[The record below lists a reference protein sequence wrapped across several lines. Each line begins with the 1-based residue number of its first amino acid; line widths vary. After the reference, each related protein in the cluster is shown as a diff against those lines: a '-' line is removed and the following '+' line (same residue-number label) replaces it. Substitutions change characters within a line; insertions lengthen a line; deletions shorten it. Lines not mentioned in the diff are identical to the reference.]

1 MNEVKKSPTKVE
13 LMKCTEAYILGT
25 LAVNEAFYPGGETNE
40 PVTYIKNG
48 VDPIFYLKPL
58 SEEPLPVSEYFKY
71 RQSGNLYVGFGDRQP
86 SGVIDNPRYSE
97 LPIHQKLDFWHEKL
111 KDRLVLFHPRIKFAP
126 NEQPY
131 LNIDIVA
138 IEDKLPQTEGDYLPH
153 YLCMPKIQM
162 DNATFE
168 QKLLTGSYITFKE
181 YQHFFKDPAYVI
193 CGNYLYFNFQSW
205 TRHPENTM
213 MWKTDRGADLIMRV
227 PLDFNGGEFAGY
239 VVSGTQYLE
248 FINEDYEMVLN
259 DTLNN
264 LGESIVANQPM
275 GAVAPKTRHEAVSTT
290 PISKGSVSITPP
302 MTTPLPTLE
311 SEEEV
316 QFLQELQIGTL
327 KEGLSYNLT
336 DLINFHVSVKT
347 NPLTV
352 VAGMSGT
359 GKTQLARAYAK
370 VLGLAEAD
378 GNLLFLPIN
387 PSYME
392 PSDILG
398 YLNTQTGLYMPAE
411 TGLVDLLFQAE
422 QNPDRFY
429 MVIFDEMNLS
439 QVEHWFAP
447 FLSLLELPAKERR
460 LKLYSKENT
469 WHAKSI
475 YKDTVQIGDNV
486 IFVGTVNLDETTKE
500 FSDRLLDRVN
510 VVTLQKGSFTQLQ
523 QVVPA
528 DHPDRTFDYEQYRS
542 WSNQTPGV
550 QAYTQEE
557 LAFFDELHEIINRYD
572 SQKGVSYRL
581 IDKMGAYILNLPQT
595 QNKAYTLSKEV
606 ALDLGIKQRLLTKI
620 KGSDRQIGYLVG
632 TTLKPDIEPLN
643 SELLEL
649 FKGET
654 AQRIS
659 TFEMTQKELKRKA
672 LELGVHGY
680 TN

>member
-1 MNEVKKSPTKVE
+1 MNDVQKSPTKVD
-13 LMKCTEAYILGT
+13 LMKSTEAYILGT
-25 LAVNEAFYPGGETNE
+25 LAINEAFYPGGDTHE

-48 VDPIFYLKPL
+48 MDPIFYLKPL
-58 SEEPLPVSEYFKY
+58 SEEPRPISEYFKY
-71 RQSGNLYVGFGDRQP
+71 RQSGNLYVGFGDRQAP
-86 SGVIDNPRYSE
+86 GVIDYARYSD
-97 LPIHQKLDFWHEKL
+97 LHPHQKLDFWHEKL
-111 KDRLVLFHPRIKFAP
+111 KDRLVLFNPRIKFSGDG
-126 NEQPY
+126 QPY

-138 IEDKLPQTEGDYLPH
+138 IEGKLPATDGEHLPH
-153 YLCMPKIQM
+153 YICMPRIQM

-168 QKLLTGSYITFKE
+168 QKLLSGSYIIFE
-181 YQHFFKDPAYVI
+181 QYQHFFKDPAYVI
-193 CGNYLYFNFQSW
+193 CGNYLYFNFQAW
-205 TRHPENTM
+205 TRHPENTT
-213 MWKTDRGADLIMRV
+213 MWKTERGAECIMRV
-227 PLDFNGGEFAGY
+227 PLDFNGGEFGGY
-239 VVSGTQYLE
+239 VVSGTQHLE

-259 DTLNN
+259 DTLNT
-264 LGESIVANQPM
+264 LGEPIMPSQELLA
-275 GAVAPKTRHEAVSTT
+275 APKARPEAVVT
-290 PISKGSVSITPP
+290 PVVVTSITD
-302 MTTPLPTLE
+302 TQASTPALPALE
-311 SEEEV
+311 SEEA

-327 KEGLSYNLT
+327 KEKLSYNLT

-387 PSYME
+387 PSYTE

-447 FLSLLELPAKERR
+447 FLSLLELPANERR

-475 YKDTVQIGDNV
+475 YKDTVRIGDNV
-486 IFVGTVNLDETTKE
+486 IFIGTVNLDETTKD

-523 QVVPA
+523 QDAPKG
-528 DHPDRTFDYEQYRS
+528 HPDRTFDYEQYRS
-542 WSNQTPGV
+542 WSDKTPGV
-550 QAYTQEE
+550 SVYTQEE
-557 LAFFDELHEIINRYD
+557 LKFFDQLHEVINRYD
-572 SQKGVSYRL
+572 AQKGVSYRL
-581 IDKMGAYILNLPQT
+581 IDKMGSYILNLPKT
-595 QNKAYTLSKEV
+595 QNEAYTLTRGM

-632 TTLKPDIEPLN
+632 TTLKPDVEPLN

-649 FKGET
+649 FKSEE

-659 TFEMTQKELKRKA
+659 NFEMTQKELKRKA